1 VVEDD
6 GKIEFRIIKQ
16 LKKREYIP
24 ATDEIAI
31 DLGLRPLFATDKGGL
46 FGRNFFDTLKVF
58 DKKITKRMANLQKR
72 NIKPRSDKK
81 YRKLVDDLREFL
93 KNEINRLINIIIK
106 IYKPKRIVIE
116 KLDFRSPELSKRM
129 NRMIQNFGKRYI
141 KEKLERLQSLTPS

>member
-1 VVEDD
+1 VVEND
-6 GKIEFRIIKQ
+6 GEIEFRIIKQ

-46 FGRNFFDTLKVF
+46 FGRSFFDMLKTF

-93 KNEINRLINIIIK
+93 KNEINRLINI
-106 IYKPKRIVIE
+106 YHQ
-116 KLDFRSPELSKRM
+116 D
-129 NRMIQNFGKRYI
+129 IQA
-141 KEKLERLQSLTPS
+141 KENCYRKVGF